1 MRQSKFHRD
10 IPNTMKISG
19 RFRIKG
25 GTKQQREIAEKV
37 IRWCFE
43 NNVVVRQGIDID
55 VKICKYVTHQCWGSV
70 VDSGGE
76 ITSMTMFDMTIAN
89 NQSIRDFVATI
100 VHEMVHINQYITG
113 EWEGDGEKEAE
124 DNQYVIADKVWQE
137 GIV

>member
-1 MRQSKFHRD
+1 
-10 IPNTMKISG
+10 MKIQG
-19 RFRIKG
+19 KFNITG
-25 GTKQQREIAEKV
+25 GTKQQRQITESV
-37 IRWCFE
+37 IRWCFI
-43 NNVVVRQGIDID
+43 NKVVVRHGIDIN

-113 EWEGDGEKEAE
+113 EWEGDGEKECE
-124 DNQYVIADKVWQE
+124 EKQYAIADKIWKKGV
-137 GIV
+137 I

>member
-1 MRQSKFHRD
+1 
-10 IPNTMKISG
+10 MKIKG
-19 RFRIKG
+19 KFNIKG
-25 GTKQQREIAEKV
+25 GTKQQREITEKV
-37 IRWCFE
+37 IRWCFK
-43 NNVVVRQGIDID
+43 NKVVIRHGIDID

-76 ITSMTMFDMTIAN
+76 INSMTMFDMTIAN

-100 VHEMVHINQYITG
+100 AHEMVHINQYITG